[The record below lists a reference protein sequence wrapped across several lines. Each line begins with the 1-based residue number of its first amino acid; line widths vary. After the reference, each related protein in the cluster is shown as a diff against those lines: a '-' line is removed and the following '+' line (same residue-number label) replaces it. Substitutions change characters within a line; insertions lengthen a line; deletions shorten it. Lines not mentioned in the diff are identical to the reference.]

1 MAKFGKLLNEK
12 AAELIATVSGDLAP
26 DLVLA
31 DPKVQQRIVVALDG
45 AEKDLDEGMSG
56 LPTWKLVETIAMA
69 FRASLARPF
78 ARPS

>member
-31 DPKVQQRIVVALDG
+31 DPKVQQRIVVALRPVDIHFN
-45 AEKDLDEGMSG
+45 ARA
-56 LPTWKLVETIAMA
+56 IAT
-69 FRASLARPF
+69 R
-78 ARPS
+78 